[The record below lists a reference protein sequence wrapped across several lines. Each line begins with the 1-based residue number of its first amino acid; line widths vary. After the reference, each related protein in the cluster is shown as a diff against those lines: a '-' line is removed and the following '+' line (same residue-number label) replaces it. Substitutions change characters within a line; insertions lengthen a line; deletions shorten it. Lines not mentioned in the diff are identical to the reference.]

1 MTLMRSLDLKM
12 KIIQNL
18 LEILSTDKYE
28 SLLEALGNL
37 SIIDR
42 KFLPVL
48 TNIKKDMGYFNI
60 RFGENSPTEVKKFT
74 SVRAALEFFD
84 QNKNASGGILSSSNE
99 IAGHQVVFFA
109 VLADGS
115 KPKYTV
121 SIDIS
126 FIEKVLKPD
135 DLDLGEIK
143 TLMRWHGST
152 VSSSGIISTK
162 TYKSNEINKIL
173 NMIFK
178 LLKKQ
183 KENPMFT
190 IIYSDKE
197 RFETRS
203 KRYETR
209 KGKVPLPSEI
219 PNFTQYARDLK
230 ADLETR
236 LDKFKSNKAVKYDSP
251 EELIQGILESGFLDK
266 LSFGGFVYDY
276 SSDNFNIS
284 SLRGK
289 GDPHW
294 HQRSYIKYKI
304 NRDTNEYRTTLKK
317 WYKDHETEEYGNIKP
332 TIPETLMIYF
342 ELKGGSIVPAKLEYE
357 NFVF

>member
-1 MTLMRSLDLKM
+1 MRSLDLKM

-42 KFLPVL
+42 KFLPIL
-48 TNIKKDMGYFNI
+48 ASIKKDSAYFNI

-74 SVRAALEFFD
+74 SVRAALEFFGE
-84 QNKNASGGILSSSNE
+84 NKNASGGILSSSNE
-99 IAGHQVVFFA
+99 IAGHQVVFFT
-109 VLADGS
+109 VLTDS
-115 KPKYTV
+115 NKPKYTV

-143 TLMRWHGST
+143 TLMRWNGQT
-152 VSSSGIISTK
+152 VSSSGVISTK
-162 TYKSNEINKIL
+162 TYKSIELSKIL
-173 NMIFK
+173 NIIFK

-190 IIYSDKE
+190 VIYSDSK
-197 RFETRS
+197 RFKTRS

-219 PNFTQYARDLK
+219 GSLTQYAKDLK

-276 SSDNFNIS
+276 STDNFNIS

-294 HQRSYIKYKI
+294 HQRSYIKYKM
-304 NRDTNEYRTTLKK
+304 NKDTDEYRATLNK
-317 WYKDHETEEYGNIKP
+317 WYKDNETVEYGTIKS
-332 TIPETLMIYF
+332 TIPETLVIYF

-357 NFVF
+357 NFMF